1 MVKLRHGL
9 VFATVVGSLVLSAT
23 HAQAYVRAVTETG
36 VPTWWRNPCITMQLY
51 LGENPLPPT
60 MTADQYINAARLAGR
75 AWSYPALTCTDLS
88 ITVQKES
95 QATAEVGLDLKNV
108 IVFRQD
114 AWCENSDASEGPCYP
129 PNALAV
135 TTVFKSTTTGEIV
148 DADLELNAVSIS
160 WADLVA
166 DPALAENSN
175 TADLQNTLTHEFGH
189 VIGLAHPCYSP
200 NDGPAVLDDNTGNPE
215 PDCSN
220 PNLPLSVTEATM
232 YPVVPMSDTQR
243 RTLSPDD
250 EQAVCDIY
258 PYTFA
263 TCPAG
268 SAQGCAMVAPTK
280 DRPSRNWALG
290 LVAGMA
296 GLLLAFAFRRS
307 RL

>member
-1 MVKLRHGL
+1 
-9 VFATVVGSLVLSAT
+9 
-23 HAQAYVRAVTETG
+23 
-36 VPTWWRNPCITMQLY
+36 
-51 LGENPLPPT
+51 
-60 MTADQYINAARLAGR
+60 MTADQYLDATRLAGR

-88 ITVQKES
+88 ISVQKES

-108 IVFRQD
+108 IVFRRD
-114 AWCENSDASEGPCYP
+114 TWCENSDATEGPCYP
-129 PNALAV
+129 ANALAV

-148 DADLELNAVSIS
+148 DADIELNAVSIS

-166 DPALAENSN
+166 NPALAENPD

-200 NDGPAVLDDNTGNPE
+200 NDGPTVLDDNTGNPE
-215 PDCSN
+215 PDCSS

-250 EQAVCDIY
+250 QAGICDIY

-263 TCPAG
+263 TCPSGA
-268 SAQGCAMVAPTK
+268 AQGCAVVAPAANH
-280 DRPSRNWALG
+280 RSRNWSPG
-290 LVAGMA
+290 LVAGTA
-296 GLLLAFAFRRS
+296 GLLLAFVFRRS